1 MKIEGRSQKNMNAR
15 IFFLI
20 GQSKIRS
27 STDFLLIPVPKSKVT
42 VGELLTLMSSVIS
55 NRKSKIENRKSK
67 IENGITSPFKK
78 ARIENLAVSASS

>member
-15 IFFLI
+15 KIFFI
-20 GQSKIRS
+20 RQSQIRS

-42 VGELLTLMSSVIS
+42 VGYLLTLMSLVIP
-55 NRKSKIENRKSK
+55 NRKPKIEK
-67 IENGITSPFKK
+67 GITSPFKK